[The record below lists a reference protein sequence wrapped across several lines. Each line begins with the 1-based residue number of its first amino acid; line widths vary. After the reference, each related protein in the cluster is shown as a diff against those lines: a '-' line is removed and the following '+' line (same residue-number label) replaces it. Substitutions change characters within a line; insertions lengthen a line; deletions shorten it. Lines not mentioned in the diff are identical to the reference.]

1 MNIPSAQASHPII
14 WPNLVYIIGTYP
26 RLTTTF
32 IDREVCSLRQLGV
45 NLRIFSIRRPTESLP
60 EEQLDLQTG
69 VTYLLPVSLAG
80 FCKGQLRFVLRQPRA
95 YLGTLLALLGAP
107 HSSLRARFM
116 TLLHFAEGVALADL
130 IGRSADGAAPAHLHA
145 HFADRAA
152 TAALVASRLLGI
164 PYSLTAHAN
173 DIYVQPQ
180 LLPEKIGR
188 ARFVATCTQYN
199 QAYLNQI
206 GAGRFNG
213 KMKCIY
219 HGIDLDQYRPRVVPA
234 GGAPVLLAV
243 GQLKEKKGYIYLIKA
258 CRILKD
264 LGLGFRCEIVGEGPL
279 REALQAEIDARD
291 LSGTVEL
298 CGALHHP
305 QVIHKYRSADIFVT
319 PSILAADGDRDG
331 IPNVILEAMAMQ
343 LPVAATLHSGI
354 PEVVVDGVNG
364 LLVPP
369 ADEVALAEAL
379 ARLIGDGGLRR
390 RLGLNGRK
398 TVLEK
403 FDIRRNAERLLAE
416 FSLA

>member
-1 MNIPSAQASHPII
+1 
-14 WPNLVYIIGTYP
+14 
-26 RLTTTF
+26 
-32 IDREVCSLRQLGV
+32 
-45 NLRIFSIRRPTESLP
+45 
-60 EEQLDLQTG
+60 
-69 VTYLLPVSLAG
+69 
-80 FCKGQLRFVLRQPRA
+80 
-95 YLGTLLALLGAP
+95 
-107 HSSLRARFM
+107 
-116 TLLHFAEGVALADL
+116 
-130 IGRSADGAAPAHLHA
+130 
-145 HFADRAA
+145 
-152 TAALVASRLLGI
+152 
-164 PYSLTAHAN
+164 
-173 DIYVQPQ
+173 
-180 LLPEKIGR
+180 
-188 ARFVATCTQYN
+188 
-199 QAYLNQI
+199 
-206 GAGRFNG
+206 
-213 KMKCIY
+213 MKCIY

-234 GGAPVLLAV
+234 GDAPVLLAV